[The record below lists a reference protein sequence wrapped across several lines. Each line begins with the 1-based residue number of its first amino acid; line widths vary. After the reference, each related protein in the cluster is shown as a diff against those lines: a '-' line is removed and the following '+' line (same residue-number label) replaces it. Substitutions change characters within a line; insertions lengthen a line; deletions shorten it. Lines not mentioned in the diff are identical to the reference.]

1 MNTSVGGLER
11 LRRSRARTLLFS
23 LPLSALLW
31 AGAAWLVRPPLH
43 GSVMECGLYL
53 AGALFALAMLLPVRS
68 AVRSGVVE
76 QQVRLAW
83 IALLVFIGLLVIRLG
98 VLLFDVAV
106 ARPDF
111 NLFRPVFAF
120 LPLIYVGIFL
130 LLPRRQALMLGW
142 MLGGGVLVLTLLA
155 VWLNDWTLARA
166 GLPEV
171 LLWLLCGNPLFLAA
185 LHAMPALEDALH
197 RSVEELARLREQA
210 ALHDRIAVNER
221 RFNLVVDSLQ
231 VGVWDQRFESGE
243 LVEQWWSPRYYELVG
258 YAAEE
263 LPASDASAHR
273 LFGDSY
279 LLVRSAL
286 YAQLRER
293 NGIAALDTRL
303 HTRHRGPRWFN
314 ISAKAE
320 FDAQRRFTRITGAIE
335 DIHEQR
341 TAEESLLEA
350 QAALSKLAYRDA
362 LTGLP
367 NRRAFNDQLQ
377 REWDRA
383 RRVGQPVALLA
394 IDLDWFKSY
403 NDRYGHP
410 AGDEYLKLAAA
421 CFSQC
426 LRRPAD
432 LAARVGGE
440 EFCVLLPETDLAGA
454 CSVAEKIGQTMRELG
469 VPHEDSPYRV
479 VTCSIGVNIGYPRE
493 GGTPEALVEG
503 ADAALYQSKR
513 RGRARVSMLP
523 QGPLRQQA

>member
-1 MNTSVGGLER
+1 MSTTGDGLER
-11 LRRSRARTLLFS
+11 LRRNRARMLLFS

-31 AGAAWLVRPPLH
+31 MASAYVARPPVL
-43 GSVMECGLYL
+43 GSVWECGLYV
-53 AGALFALAMLLPVRS
+53 AGALFALGMIGPVAR
-68 AVRSGVVE
+68 ALRAGDRDR
-76 QQVRLAW
+76 QLQLAW
-83 IALLVFIGLLVIRLG
+83 TTLLVFLGLLLLRLG

-106 ARPDF
+106 ARPDLH
-111 NLFRPVFAF
+111 LFRPVFAF
-120 LPLIYVGIFL
+120 LPLIYVGNFL
-130 LLPRRQALMLGW
+130 LLPRREALMLSW
-142 MLGGGVLVLTLLA
+142 VLGAGVLGLTLLA
-155 VWLNDWTLARA
+155 VWLNDWTAARA

-171 LLWLLCGNPLFLAA
+171 MLWLLFGNPLFVAA
-185 LHAMPALEDALH
+185 LHAMPALEDALS
-197 RSVEELARLREQA
+197 RSAAELTRLRDQA
-210 ALHDRIAVNER
+210 ALNERIALNER

-231 VGVWDQRFESGE
+231 VGVWDQRFEGGE
-243 LVEQWWSPRYYELVG
+243 LVEQWWSPRYYELLG
-258 YAAEE
+258 YSADE
-263 LPASDASAHR
+263 LPADDASAHR

-303 HTRHRGPRWFN
+303 HTRHRGARWFN

-320 FDAQRRFTRITGAIE
+320 FDGQRRFTRITGAIE

-341 TAEESLLEA
+341 VAEEGLLEA
-350 QAALSKLAYRDA
+350 QAALAKMAYRDA

-367 NRRAFNDQLQ
+367 NRRAFGDQLQ

-383 RRVGQPVALLA
+383 RRVGQAVSLLA
-394 IDLDWFKSY
+394 IDLDWFKAY

-469 VPHEDSPYRV
+469 VPHEGSPLGV
-479 VTCSIGVNIGYPRE
+479 VTCSIGVSVGYPRE
-493 GGTPEALVEG
+493 GGSPEALIEG

-513 RGRARVSMLP
+513 LGRARVTLQP